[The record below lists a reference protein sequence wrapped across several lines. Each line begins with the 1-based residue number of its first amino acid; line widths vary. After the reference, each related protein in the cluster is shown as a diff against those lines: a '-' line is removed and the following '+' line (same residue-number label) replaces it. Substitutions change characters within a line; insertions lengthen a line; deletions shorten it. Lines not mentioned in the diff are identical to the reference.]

1 MQREKLIAVGIAIA
15 LQTYYVPAIAADND
29 DDSDCPTN
37 ISVLSKKERDKL
49 STRCLADYEEQDN
62 HWGWVAGGVAAL
74 AAGVAIGID
83 NNGSG
88 HSQHNN
94 PPVIPPDDGGDVIPT
109 PPGGDGDVTPPD
121 DGGDVTPT
129 PPDDGGDV
137 TPPTMVAT
145 LPPPHPMTV
154 AM

>member
-1 MQREKLIAVGIAIA
+1 MQRKKLIAVGIAIA

-29 DDSDCPTN
+29 DDSDCPAN
-37 ISVLSKKERDKL
+37 ISVLSKQERDKL
-49 STRCLADYEEQDN
+49 SARCLAGYEEQDN

-83 NNGSG
+83 NNGGG

-94 PPVIPPDDGGDVIPT
+94 T
-109 PPGGDGDVTPPD
+109 PILPPD
-121 DGGDVTPT
+121 DGGDVTPV

-137 TPPTMVAT
+137 T
-145 LPPPHPMTV
+145 
-154 AM
+154 